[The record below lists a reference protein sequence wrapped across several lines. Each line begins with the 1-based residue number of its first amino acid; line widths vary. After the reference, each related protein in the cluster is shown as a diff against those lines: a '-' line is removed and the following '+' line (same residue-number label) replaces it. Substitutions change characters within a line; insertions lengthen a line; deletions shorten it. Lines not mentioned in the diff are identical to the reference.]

1 MNSGTRSIG
10 DASQAAPTTSQ
21 TLLPRGTR
29 ESRTRPR
36 NSRIRCG
43 SNVTSSFAASRRP
56 NRNSNPMTA
65 SHTPAAIASP
75 ISSPRI
81 ATSRRRR
88 LASLELSAPPRAGP
102 TGITRE
108 AAVGLAS
115 NPEEVAPVDDAVIRT
130 EGLTKRYGSVLAL
143 DSLDLEVAR
152 GEVFGFLG
160 PNGAGKTTTIRLL
173 LGLIRPT
180 AGSAAV
186 LGLDPWREAVGLH
199 RRVGYV
205 PGEFVVWPQLTGGE
219 MLELLGN
226 LHGGVDLAYRDELIA
241 RFDFD
246 PHKRGRSY
254 SKGNRQKVGL
264 IASLQTRAEVLIL
277 DEPTSGLDPL
287 MAAAFQDCAREA
299 RDRGQTVFLSSH
311 ILSEVEDVCDRVA
324 ILRRG
329 RLADVGTLEE
339 LRHLSASTV
348 KGYDTAYPTPASRA
362 LLAATPLANRGF
374 HALYGIPHAAD
385 TTGGFTA
392 WRLGTVMSLLAGVW
406 MLLAATRLLR
416 GEEDDGRWELL
427 VSGATTPARMI
438 TATAAALATWLAV
451 AFVALAAALAKA
463 GLPTKGS
470 LVLAGA
476 VALSGAVFAAVGT
489 LASQLVPIRRR
500 ASGLA
505 GAFLGLTFLV
515 RVVADGTSGVEWLRG
530 LSPFGWVEEAR
541 AFAGDRSATLLLL
554 AGLATAVLAVALAI
568 ARRRDLGRGVLFGDD
583 TSRGRDFGLGSSLGF
598 GIRRALGP
606 TAVWT
611 MSLGAFA
618 FVLGLLTKDIVDFAK
633 SSPGAVKIINRLGGS
648 LTVATGY
655 LGFALSFA
663 VLIAALY
670 AGFRVARGSRGG
682 GLRTAGAP
690 TGR

>member
-1 MNSGTRSIG
+1 
-10 DASQAAPTTSQ
+10 
-21 TLLPRGTR
+21 
-29 ESRTRPR
+29 
-36 NSRIRCG
+36 
-43 SNVTSSFAASRRP
+43 
-56 NRNSNPMTA
+56 
-65 SHTPAAIASP
+65 
-75 ISSPRI
+75 
-81 ATSRRRR
+81 
-88 LASLELSAPPRAGP
+88 
-102 TGITRE
+102 
-108 AAVGLAS
+108 LAS

-339 LRHLSASTV
+339 LRHLSARTFELTFDGS
-348 KGYDTAYPTPASRA
+348 PPALEGVSGVEVVASDDGVVRCRVHGSIR
-362 LLAATPLANRGF
+362 PLVDA
-374 HALYGIPHAAD
+374 
-385 TTGGFTA
+385 
-392 WRLGTVMSLLAGVW
+392 LAGSNVASI
-406 MLLAATRLLR
+406 LSKEPSLEEIFLR
-416 GEEDDGRWELL
+416 YYGPDG
-427 VSGATTPARMI
+427 
-438 TATAAALATWLAV
+438 ATAAEP
-451 AFVALAAALAKA
+451 AAASE
-463 GLPTKGS
+463 P
-470 LVLAGA
+470 
-476 VALSGAVFAAVGT
+476 
-489 LASQLVPIRRR
+489 
-500 ASGLA
+500 
-505 GAFLGLTFLV
+505 
-515 RVVADGTSGVEWLRG
+515 RV
-530 LSPFGWVEEAR
+530 
-541 AFAGDRSATLLLL
+541 
-554 AGLATAVLAVALAI
+554 
-568 ARRRDLGRGVLFGDD
+568 D
-583 TSRGRDFGLGSSLGF
+583 T
-598 GIRRALGP
+598 
-606 TAVWT
+606 
-611 MSLGAFA
+611 
-618 FVLGLLTKDIVDFAK
+618 
-633 SSPGAVKIINRLGGS
+633 PG
-648 LTVATGY
+648 
-655 LGFALSFA
+655 
-663 VLIAALY
+663 
-670 AGFRVARGSRGG
+670 
-682 GLRTAGAP
+682 
-690 TGR
+690 